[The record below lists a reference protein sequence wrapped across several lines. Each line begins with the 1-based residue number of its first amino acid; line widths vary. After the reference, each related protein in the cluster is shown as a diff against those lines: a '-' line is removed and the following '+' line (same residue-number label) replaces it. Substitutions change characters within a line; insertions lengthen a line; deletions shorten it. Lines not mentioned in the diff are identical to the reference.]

1 MCECYVEKS
10 PIFVL
15 SNIEMLWEISLR
27 VLRSAT
33 TWSMRRRAG
42 VEQHVVR

>member
-1 MCECYVEKS
+1 VCECYVEKS

-15 SNIEMLWEISLR
+15 SIREISLR

-33 TWSMRRRAG
+33 GWSMRRRAG
-42 VEQHVVR
+42 VEQHVVG